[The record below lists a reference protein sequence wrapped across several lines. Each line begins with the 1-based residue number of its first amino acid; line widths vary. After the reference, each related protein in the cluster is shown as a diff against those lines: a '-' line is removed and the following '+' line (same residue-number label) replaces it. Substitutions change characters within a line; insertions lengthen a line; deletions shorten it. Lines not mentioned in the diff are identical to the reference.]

1 MWISRVC
8 ECGVLIAGKCLSL
21 LFSLGAACACL
32 LGMAI
37 SCDHVVATDDD
48 VCKSDDCEDDN
59 CGHFQFCRSKYYRQ
73 SLMFSSFVTPEM
85 NSLFNKHFCNILY
98 TL

>member
-21 LFSLGAACACL
+21 LFSLGADCSCL

-37 SCDHVVATDDD
+37 SCDHVVTIDDD
-48 VCKSDDCEDDN
+48 VCKSDDCEDDCDYSIFN
-59 CGHFQFCRSKYYRQ
+59 FAGPSITD
-73 SLMFSSFVTPEM
+73 SL
-85 NSLFNKHFCNILY
+85 
-98 TL
+98 